1 MAHRLLARLSISAL
15 LMAGLS
21 ARAQDDWVEEGEG
34 RPAGDYDVRVDVEGA
49 GAVTLDQFQAGLAP
63 HGDWVQSGGFGTAWR
78 PRVAAGWRPYYYGRW
93 EWTNE
98 GWLWVSEEPFGWA
111 TYHYGR
117 WAWDAGQGWLWVPG
131 YQWAPAWVSWRYG
144 GDVVGWAPLAPGL
157 SLYVTNYA
165 FVDFWWT
172 FVPSVRFCGS
182 PVWGVAYPP
191 GRAHQF
197 YGVTR
202 PAPPRHRQ
210 PSMGPPGGVS
220 PRYQGGGRPVPA
232 WGGPSPRSIEERS
245 GRPVTASRIVPQQA
259 PGASRGRAGEIG
271 VYRPELNQRD
281 APPRQRYAPPPG
293 APSQPRYAPPSGAP
307 SQPRYSPPSAPRRDG
322 RQGHSPHGGMAPSRG
337 STQRGGS

>member
-1 MAHRLLARLSISAL
+1 MAHRFLARLSISAL

-21 ARAQDDWVEEGEG
+21 ARAQDEWVEEGEG
-34 RPAGDYDVRVDVEGA
+34 RPAGDYDVRVDVDGA

-63 HGDWVQSGGFGTAWR
+63 HGAWVQSGGFGTAWR

-117 WAWDAGQGWLWVPG
+117 WAWEAGQGWLWVPG

-172 FVPSVRFCGS
+172 FVHRSASAAPRSGAS
-182 PVWGVAYPP
+182 PTRRGGLTSSTASP
-191 GRAHQF
+191 GR
-197 YGVTR
+197 
-202 PAPPRHRQ
+202 PRLDTA
-210 PSMGPPGGVS
+210 S
-220 PRYQGGGRPVPA
+220 PA
-232 WGGPSPRSIEERS
+232 WDLQAGSRRVIQAAVARSRPGEAPRPDPSRSGRGGPSPPAASSPSR
-245 GRPVTASRIVPQQA
+245 RPVLREGGPARLAST
-259 PGASRGRAGEIG
+259 GR
-271 VYRPELNQRD
+271 
-281 APPRQRYAPPPG
+281 
-293 APSQPRYAPPSGAP
+293 S
-307 SQPRYSPPSAPRRDG
+307 
-322 RQGHSPHGGMAPSRG
+322 
-337 STQRGGS
+337 